1 MGRCLLAAKQPETD
15 AGQASLSDQS
25 LPSDGSLLRRL
36 KNGSNEAATQ
46 IYLRYARRLL
56 ALVRRRCSA
65 DLSARFD
72 PDDVVQS
79 VFRSFFHAAQR
90 GLYDVPAGQELWKI
104 LLVIALNK
112 LRNAAA
118 FHRAARRDVR
128 QTRAGISA
136 GALARAARNDVAER
150 FLELAIEEALK
161 RLPATHRR
169 MVELRLGG
177 HAVAE
182 IARETGRSRRTTE
195 RILQEARQQLNALFH
210 ESP

>member
-1 MGRCLLAAKQPETD
+1 MSRPLIADKEPELD
-15 AGQASLSDQS
+15 SGKVSLS
-25 LPSDGSLLRRL
+25 GESLLSDRSLVRRL

-56 ALVRRRCSA
+56 TLVRRRCSA
-65 DLSARFD
+65 DLAARFD

-79 VFRSFFHAAQR
+79 VFRSFFQAARR

-128 QTRAGISA
+128 LTALGILEE
-136 GALARAARNDVAER
+136 ALARAAHDDFAEL
-150 FLELAIEEALK
+150 FLQLAIEEALE
-161 RLPATHRR
+161 RLPPTHRR
-169 MVELRLGG
+169 MVELRLKG
-177 HAVAE
+177 HEVAE
-182 IARETGRSRRTTE
+182 IARVTGRSRRTTE
-195 RILQEARQQLNALFH
+195 RLLQEARQQLHDLFH
-210 ESP
+210 GSP